1 MFKYILFLIYI
12 LISVTGMALIKSG
25 GTASS
30 LSLREGMLGLSVN
43 IKYLI
48 GMATYATSFM
58 LYLIVLPRFDLSIF
72 GPMAGSSIIVLSVL
86 AGALIFGEKLD
97 FWHILGVVLI
107 IGGIFL
113 INFKR

>member
-12 LISVTGMALIKSG
+12 LISVSGMALIKSG

-48 GMATYATSFM
+48 GMAVYAISFM
-58 LYLIVLPRFDLSIF
+58 MYLIVLPRFDLSIF
-72 GPMAGSSIIVLSVL
+72 GPMAGSSIIVLSVI

-107 IGGIFL
+107 IAGIFI